1 LPRITLISTNQFVK
15 ISIIRGFYFIRNLYK
30 LHTMKKLFFT
40 FLIMS
45 QITVSAQDLKIMSY
59 NLRLDTAS
67 DKENQWSNRKEYLTD
82 QVKFYDPDFMGVQEA
97 LPNQM
102 QYLDDA
108 LTSHKFIGKGR
119 DDGQSKGEHSAIFYN
134 SDKFK
139 LLQENTFWLS
149 ETSSTPSKAWDAAY
163 PRVCTYGLFQNKTTK
178 KKMWIFN
185 THFDH
190 VGDIARAESSKLI
203 LAKIKEINKENLPV
217 VLTGDFNLESE
228 TLPLKLIKEELD
240 DAQKVCTGVVFGP
253 EGTFNNFEFY
263 KPVKM
268 RIDYIFI
275 NRNKMEVTK
284 FATLSDSKDCRF
296 PSDHFPVYAEINF
309 KK

>member
-1 LPRITLISTNQFVK
+1 
-15 ISIIRGFYFIRNLYK
+15 
-30 LHTMKKLFFT
+30 MKKLFFT

-45 QITVSAQDLKIMSY
+45 QLAAAQDLKIMSY
-59 NLRLDTAS
+59 NLRLDIAS

-82 QVKFYDPDFMGVQEA
+82 QVKFYNPDFMGVQEA

-102 QYLDDA
+102 EFIDQT

-139 LLQENTFWLS
+139 LLEENTFWLS
-149 ETSSTPSKAWDAAY
+149 ETPEKPSKGWDAAY
-163 PRVCTYGLFQNKTTK
+163 NRVCTYGLFQNKTTK
-178 KKMWIFN
+178 KKVWIFN

-190 VGDIARAESSKLI
+190 VGDVARAESSKLI
-203 LAKIKEINKENLPV
+203 LVKIKEINKEDLPV
-217 VLTGDFNLESE
+217 ILTGDFNLESE

-240 DAQKVCTGVVFGP
+240 DAQKVCKGVVFGP
-253 EGTFNNFEFY
+253 EGTFSNFEFN
-263 KPVKM
+263 KPVTL

-275 NRNKMEVTK
+275 SRNKMEVMK
-284 FATLSDSKDCRF
+284 FATLSDSKNCRY

>member
-1 LPRITLISTNQFVK
+1 
-15 ISIIRGFYFIRNLYK
+15 
-30 LHTMKKLFFT
+30 MKKLFFT

-45 QITVSAQDLKIMSY
+45 QITASAQDLKIMSY

-82 QVKFYDPDFMGVQEA
+82 QVKFYNPDFMGVQEA

-102 QYLDDA
+102 EYLDEA
-108 LTSHKFIGKGR
+108 LASHKFIGKGR

-139 LLQENTFWLS
+139 LLEENTFWLS
-149 ETSSTPSKAWDAAY
+149 ETPATPSKAWDAAY
-163 PRVCTYGLFQNKTTK
+163 PRVCTYGLFQNKITK

-190 VGDIARAESSKLI
+190 VGDIARAESSKMI

-217 VLTGDFNLESE
+217 VLTGDFNLEPE

-240 DAQKVCTGVVFGP
+240 DAQKVCKGIVFGP
-253 EGTFNNFEFY
+253 EGTFNNFEFN
-263 KPVKM
+263 KPVTM

-284 FATLSDSKDCRF
+284 FATLSDSTNCRY
-296 PSDHFPVYAEINF
+296 PSDHLPVYAEINF

>member
-1 LPRITLISTNQFVK
+1 
-15 ISIIRGFYFIRNLYK
+15 
-30 LHTMKKLFFT
+30 MKKLFFT

-45 QITVSAQDLKIMSY
+45 QITASAQDLKIMSY

-82 QVKFYDPDFMGVQEA
+82 QVKFYNPDFMGVQEA

-102 QYLDDA
+102 EYIDQV

-119 DDGQSKGEHSAIFYN
+119 DDGNSKGEHSAIFYN
-134 SDKFK
+134 ADKFK

-149 ETSSTPSKAWDAAY
+149 ETPSTPSKAWDAAY

-203 LAKIKEINKENLPV
+203 LAKIKEINKDNLPV

-240 DAQKVCTGVVFGP
+240 DAQKVCTGIVFGP
-253 EGTFNNFEFY
+253 EGTFNNFEFN
-263 KPVKM
+263 KPVTL

-275 NRNKMEVTK
+275 NRNKMEVMK
-284 FATLSDSKDCRF
+284 FATLSDSKNCRY
-296 PSDHFPVYAEINF
+296 PSDHFPIYAEINF